1 MGILYFSTK
10 ELADAVPGGE
20 VSWCLG
26 DDGHPADEPW
36 KVLTGN
42 DRIATKKDSITVQEF
57 RDRLTQAE
65 TDAILTAARTDVA
78 IDRSVWLLTSQDD
91 GRLHFEDPRV
101 MQMLGYIVSR
111 GLLAPDRPAQL
122 IA

>member
-1 MGILYFSTK
+1 MGISYFSTK

-26 DDGHPADEPW
+26 DDGHSADKPW
-36 KVLTGN
+36 RVLTGN
-42 DRIATKKDSITVQEF
+42 DRISTKKDSITIQEF

-65 TDAILTAARTDVA
+65 TDAILTAARTDVN
-78 IDRSVWLLTSQDD
+78 IDRAIWLLSSQVD
-91 GRLHFEDPRV
+91 GLLHFEDPRV
-101 MQMLGYIVSR
+101 GQMLSYLMSR
-111 GLLAPDRPAQL
+111 GILAPERPAPL